1 MPKESEL
8 LTQVE
13 PPKAVPPPAQTM
25 EEPKSTGSLAAAMS
39 TSVASQGQSS
49 TMASNTPASTA
60 GQAGTSTTS
69 VAAPKGPNKFKAAG
83 AALIGSQVMTK
94 AAGERGVAREAKK
107 NQMTSVAGN
116 TSAGRDTS
124 DDKSNGDQAVDVVD
138 GAVGVV
144 GDAKDEFGDA
154 YEAVNEAQGKEK
166 DDLSD
171 TVKADM
177 KGVGIA
183 SGAMGALSGIKAM
196 ADSLQTI
203 MDPKKDALDKIEA
216 GMSMGEGAAG
226 GVGSAADLTNEVAS
240 EGSKAAED
248 SEAVSSWSG
257 GIGDAFTAIKSAFVA
272 MKDIVNLVKERTESS
287 NKEKAIEA
295 LGVAQSLVDSAK
307 STLSTINGIKEAIDG
322 GTFGG
327 VAAAIPG
334 LDIAL
339 SGITIIKQGFY
350 LAVAAY
356 DFNKLKKDKEAKLAD
371 KGELAVEAEQIRI
384 KESKISNL
392 KTAISKDE
400 DRLLVIEEE
409 LKTASDK
416 KGKFGES
423 KKVKL
428 ETEKVEITTR
438 KVAMDA
444 ELNSAT
450 TEKASLE
457 DGKDNVL
464 EFALVGEIGEANKKR
479 IIRNSILLVAEFANL
494 AGSITNL
501 SGAGAVVGAGLKT
514 ASASVKVA
522 LPAARAAKQT
532 GRDSAA
538 NAEAKGETTMASRVF
553 DASKSTAA
561 KRDYR
566 MKQVNT
572 LLGQIQGL
580 SQLEGPKFDARA
592 AQLEGYISA
601 MGVSPKRLYA
611 ATPDQEKQI
620 TMLYKALIQRE

>member
-1 MPKESEL
+1 MPDPEL
-8 LTQVE
+8 LNKQ
-13 PPKAVPPPAQTM
+13 
-25 EEPKSTGSLAAAMS
+25 GAAAPQAAAA
-39 TSVASQGQSS
+39 TA
-49 TMASNTPASTA
+49 TPAATPATA
-60 GQAGTSTTS
+60 LPNAP
-69 VAAPKGPNKFKAAG
+69 AA
-83 AALIGSQVMTK
+83 
-94 AAGERGVAREAKK
+94 
-107 NQMTSVAGN
+107 SVAGSSAAPAAATPPPKTTTIKEMSQSMADTPAAPTPAATPGGAN
-116 TSAGRDTS
+116 ASTGTSVVAGVKSARDATN
-124 DDKSNGDQAVDVVD
+124 DEGGDKAADTADEAG
-138 GAVGVV
+138 GVV
-144 GDAKDEFGDA
+144 KDAKE
-154 YEAVNEAQGKEK
+154 N
-166 DDLSD
+166 LD
-171 TVKADM
+171 TEGAM
-177 KGVGIA
+177 KGLAIT
-183 SGAMGALSGIKAM
+183 SGAIGALSGIKAM
-196 ADSLQTI
+196 AESLQTI
-203 MDPKKDALDKIEA
+203 MDPEGEKLDQIEA

-226 GVGSAADLTNEVAS
+226 TVGAGADITNEVAS
-240 EGSKAAED
+240 EGSKVAED

-400 DRLLVIEEE
+400 ARLLVIDEK

-416 KGKFGES
+416 KGIVGES
-423 KKVKL
+423 EKVKL

-522 LPAARAAKQT
+522 LPAAREAKQA
-532 GRDSAA
+532 GRDRAA
-538 NAEAKGETTMASRVF
+538 DAEAKGETNMASRVF

-566 MKQVNT
+566 VKQVKT
-572 LLGQIQGL
+572 LLEQIKGL
-580 SQLEGPKFDARA
+580 SKLQGPQQDERA
-592 AQLEGYISA
+592 IVLEGYISA
-601 MGVSPKRLYA
+601 LGVSPKRLYA
-611 ATPDQEKQI
+611 LTPDQDKQI
-620 TMLYKALIQRE
+620 AMLYKGLIQRE

>member
-1 MPKESEL
+1 MP
-8 LTQVE
+8 E
-13 PPKAVPPPAQTM
+13 P
-25 EEPKSTGSLAAAMS
+25 EPLNKQGAAAPQAAAA
-39 TSVASQGQSS
+39 TA
-49 TMASNTPASTA
+49 TPATVTPA
-60 GQAGTSTTS
+60 
-69 VAAPKGPNKFKAAG
+69 AAPAAATALPNAPAA
-83 AALIGSQVMTK
+83 
-94 AAGERGVAREAKK
+94 
-107 NQMTSVAGN
+107 SVAGSSATPAAATPPPKTTTIKEMSQSMAD
-116 TSAGRDTS
+116 TSAAATTP
-124 DDKSNGDQAVDVVD
+124 
-138 GAVGVV
+138 GAVTPGGANASTGTSVVAGVKSARDATNDEGGDKAADTADEAGGVV
-144 GDAKDEFGDA
+144 KDAK
-154 YEAVNEAQGKEK
+154 EK
-166 DDLSD
+166 LD
-171 TVKADM
+171 TEGAM
-177 KGVGIA
+177 KGLAIT
-183 SGAMGALSGIKAM
+183 SGAIGALSGIKAM
-196 ADSLQTI
+196 AESLQTI
-203 MDPKKDALDKIEA
+203 MDPEGEKLDQIEA

-226 GVGSAADLTNEVAS
+226 TVGAGADITNEVAS

-400 DRLLVIEEE
+400 VRLMVIEEK

-423 KKVKL
+423 EKVKL

-522 LPAARAAKQT
+522 LPAAREAKQA
-532 GRDSAA
+532 GRDRAA
-538 NAEAKGETTMASRVF
+538 DAEAKGETNMASRVF

-566 MKQVNT
+566 VKQVKI
-572 LLGQIQGL
+572 LLEQIKGL
-580 SQLEGPKFDARA
+580 SKLQGPQQDERA
-592 AQLEGYISA
+592 IVLEGYISA
-601 MGVSPKRLYA
+601 LGVSPKRLYA
-611 ATPDQEKQI
+611 LTPDQDKQI
-620 TMLYKALIQRE
+620 AMLYKGLIQRE